1 MNKNA
6 LNKVIEYDKLYKEKL
21 WLETQLT
28 NLYKNITNANSP
40 DATYL
45 MQQTIWSI
53 SSRLVIVNSDVR
65 DKKMYLKI

>member
-1 MNKNA
+1 MNKNT
-6 LNKVIEYDKLYKEKL
+6 LNKWTEYDKLYKEKL

-40 DATYL
+40 DAIYL
-45 MQQTIWSI
+45 MKQTIWSI
-53 SSRLVIVNSDVR
+53 SSRLVIVNSDIR